1 MPFMLA
7 SRPLFALWLALL
19 FFASAVL
26 ATNEPQYV
34 VATIDGEEYR
44 VRDDRRP
51 ALYTAD
57 YGDCLGESLINV
69 TRFDA
74 AYYRDNMTVLFHLE
88 GETALQ
94 NESIMMSIGV
104 FAYGESRF
112 ELTFNPCNANIDR

>member
-1 MPFMLA
+1 MLFSLP

-19 FFASAVL
+19 FFAGAAL
-26 ATNEPQYV
+26 AAKEPQYV

>member
-1 MPFMLA
+1 MLPTLA
-7 SRPLFALWLALL
+7 SQPLMALWLALL
-19 FFASAVL
+19 YFVSTAIA
-26 ATNEPQYV
+26 AEETQYMV
-34 VATIDGEEYR
+34 GTIDGTQYR

-88 GETALQ
+88 GETALA
-94 NESIMMSIGV
+94 NETIMMSIGV
-104 FAYGESRF
+104 YAYGKSRF
-112 ELTFNPCNANIDR
+112 ELTFNPCSGNIQR